1 MKKWIEVKIGMKV
14 GQWTVLA
21 LGQRGPFTFA
31 DCRCTCG
38 QARRIGLNSLLTNKT
53 LGCMKCRNLRLRGAA
68 RHTTHPDTS
77 RAAQKLHAKR
87 LSLNLSQVRFSYL
100 LGVHWL
106 TISHWENG
114 HILVPAY
121 ALKAASKLK
130 KGKR

>member
-1 MKKWIEVKIGMKV
+1 MKYIEVKPGMKF

-38 QARRIGLNSLLTNKT
+38 QARRIGLNDLLSNKT
-53 LGCMKCRNLRLRGAA
+53 LRCAKCRDLRFTGAA
-68 RHTTHPDTS
+68 RRTTHPDTS

-87 LSLNLSQVRFSYL
+87 LSLNLSQGRFSHL

-114 HILVPAY
+114 YIPVPVY
-121 ALKAASKLK
+121 VTKAASKLK